1 MTRIVLDPEELNRF
15 AAVAAEA
22 ADDHGSRASRLRAME
37 VPPMPQD
44 VASIIHHEL
53 LRVSGVLDALAAN
66 LYAEGLVLRA
76 RAAALDP
83 VLSRY
88 LTARVGAQP
97 G

>member
-1 MTRIVLDPEELNRF
+1 MTRIVLDPDELNRF

-22 ADDHGSRASRLRAME
+22 ADDHASRASRLSALE

-44 VASIIHHEL
+44 VAAVVRNEL
-53 LRVSGVLDALAAN
+53 LRVSGVLDALATN
-66 LYAEGLVLRA
+66 LYAEALVLRA

-83 VLSRY
+83 VLSRF